1 MKSLKKYENSEILK
15 EEFERNLG
23 LRPVYEPFWANL
35 PHCDIFTFLEKVCWG
50 VAAVDLKDRSCGR
63 KLVTL

>member
-1 MKSLKKYENSEILK
+1 MEMGTAEKI
-15 EEFERNLG
+15 
-23 LRPVYEPFWANL
+23 
-35 PHCDIFTFLEKVCWG
+35 TFLKKVCWG